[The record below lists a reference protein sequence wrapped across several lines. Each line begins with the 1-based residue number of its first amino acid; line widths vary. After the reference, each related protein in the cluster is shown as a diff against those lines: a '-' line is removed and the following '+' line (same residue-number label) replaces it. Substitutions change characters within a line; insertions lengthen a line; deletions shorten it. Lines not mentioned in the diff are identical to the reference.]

1 MVVLKEHNEMNA
13 LPTTRSKADGERTLK
28 VVRRQEVAAPR
39 PTFASRQNVRLLIA
53 LSLLMSA
60 LAVVLIKDRDFWFGS
75 EQTVESDSAPDSI
88 AKNTTSA
95 PAPAPAPA
103 AAAAKPQAP
112 AKAQTS
118 ASKHNAPK
126 TQSHPA
132 VTQTVKQPV
141 PDQSAPFVAT
151 KRVVLPPLNVEVI
164 AGDSHRT
171 VRPGS
176 NVAKVE
182 IPAAP
187 SALSTNA
194 AERERLSTVSI
205 PAGRQT
211 IDANYPL
218 LGQNA
223 RVQGSVVLQAV
234 IGADGN
240 VENLRVVSGPAIL
253 ATAAQQ
259 AVRQWRFKPY
269 LQNGQP
275 VETKTR
281 ITVNFSIR
289 VAGNF
294 STAS

>member
-1 MVVLKEHNEMNA
+1 MNA
-13 LPTTRSKADGERTLK
+13 TPTTRPKEDRERVLEM
-28 VVRRQEVAAPR
+28 VRRQEVAAPQ
-39 PTFASRQNVRLLIA
+39 PTFASKQNVRLLIA
-53 LSLLMSA
+53 LSLLMFA

-75 EQTVESDSAPDSI
+75 EQAVESDSASETV
-88 AKNTTSA
+88 AKNAT
-95 PAPAPAPA
+95 PAPV
-103 AAAAKPQAP
+103 AAKPQPP

-118 ASKHNAPK
+118 ASKHSNAAK
-126 TQSHPA
+126 AQSHPA
-132 VTQTVKQPV
+132 NTEAAKQAVPEQKAPV
-141 PDQSAPFVAT
+141 VAT
-151 KRVVLPPLNVEVI
+151 KRVVLPPLDVEVI

-182 IPAAP
+182 IPTTP
-187 SALSTNA
+187 SAFSTNA
-194 AERERLSTVSI
+194 AERERLSNVSI
-205 PAGRQT
+205 PTVRQT

-234 IGADGN
+234 IGADGS

-269 LQNGQP
+269 MQNGQP

-289 VAGNF
+289 VAGNP

>member
-1 MVVLKEHNEMNA
+1 VV
-13 LPTTRSKADGERTLK
+13 S
-28 VVRRQEVAAPR
+28 RQQVAAPQ
-39 PTFASRQNVRLLIA
+39 PTFASKQNFRLLIA
-53 LSLLMSA
+53 LSLLMFA

-75 EQTVESDSAPDSI
+75 EQAVESDSAADSV
-88 AKNTTSA
+88 AKNST
-95 PAPAPAPA
+95 PAPTVV
-103 AAAAKPQAP
+103 KPQVAS
-112 AKAQTS
+112 KAQTS
-118 ASKHNAPK
+118 ASKHSNAAK

-132 VTQTVKQPV
+132 NKAAANEAVLEQKAPV
-141 PDQSAPFVAT
+141 VAT
-151 KRVVLPPLNVEVI
+151 NRVVLPPLDVEVI

-182 IPAAP
+182 IPTAP
-187 SALSTNA
+187 SAFSTNA
-194 AERERLSTVSI
+194 VERERLSNVNI
-205 PAGRQT
+205 PAVRQT

-234 IGADGN
+234 IGADGS

-269 LQNGQP
+269 MQNGQP

-289 VAGNF
+289 VAGNP